1 MPSPIE
7 SSPLYNEDLAP
18 TTAARRTWGTY
29 SFAALWVSMSVNILT
44 YMLAASL
51 IQGGMNWKQAV
62 ITVFIGNTIVLIPM
76 LLNSHPGARYGIPFP
91 VLARASFGVLG
102 ANFAAVLRA
111 LVACGWFGIQ
121 TWIGGE
127 AINTLITTL
136 APAWGQVAHSTAI
149 CFMAFWLI
157 NLLVILKGIEYI
169 RFLQGISAPI
179 LLAVGLLLLAWAY
192 KSAGGFG
199 PMLSAQSRFLSFSD
213 FLKFLIPALNGTVG
227 FWATV
232 SLNIPD
238 FTRFAKSQRQQV
250 IGQALALPTTMTLYS
265 LIGILVTSA
274 TVVIY
279 GTAIWDPVQLL
290 SRFHSPVAVVISLLA
305 ILLATLN
312 VNIGANV
319 VSPANDFSNLWPR
332 KISFR
337 TGGIITCFMGIAL
350 MPWKLL
356 SSYSTFIFG
365 WLGGYAAFLGPVAGI
380 MICDYF
386 VIRRRELIVEDLY
399 LYPSKRQQ
407 QRSQSDAPYSN
418 GSYGD
423 ASYQGTPS
431 GVPKADTTN
440 APLGAEGRPGI
451 YEYSRGFNWLAV
463 LALALGA
470 GTALVGLVVPSLR
483 ILYSYSWFVGFAV
496 AFVAY
501 YGLMKPQVAWDARAG
516 QYYE

>member
-1 MPSPIE
+1 MTIPQASLHSRIE

-18 TTAARRTWGTY
+18 TTNERRTWGTY
-29 SFAALWVSMSVNILT
+29 NYAALWVSMSVNILT

-62 ITVFIGNTIVLIPM
+62 ATVFLGNSIVLIPM

-102 ANFAAVLRA
+102 ANVAAVLRA

-127 AINTLITTL
+127 AISSLLATLFPGWSKVPHG
-136 APAWGQVAHSTAI
+136 AAI
-149 CFMAFWLI
+149 CFLAFWLI
-157 NLLVILKGIEYI
+157 NLAVILKGIEYI
-169 RFLQGISAPI
+169 RFLQGISAPV
-179 LLAVGLLLLAWAY
+179 LLAVGVLLLVWAY
-192 KSAGGFG
+192 RAAGGFG
-199 PMLSAQSRFLSFSD
+199 PMLSAQSRFANFPD

-238 FTRFAKSQRQQV
+238 FTRFARSQRQQA
-250 IGQALALPTTMTLYS
+250 IGQAIALPTTMTLYAF
-265 LIGILVTSA
+265 IGIVVTSA

-290 SRFHSPVAVVISLLA
+290 ARFHSPLAVVISLVA

-332 KISFR
+332 GISFR
-337 TGGIITCFMGIAL
+337 TGGVITCIMGIAL

-356 SSYSTFIFG
+356 SNYRTFILG

-386 VIRRRELIVEDLY
+386 VIRRRVLVVDDLY
-399 LYPSKRQQ
+399 LR
-407 QRSQSDAPYSN
+407 
-418 GSYGD
+418 G
-423 ASYQGTPS
+423 
-431 GVPKADTTN
+431 
-440 APLGAEGRPGI
+440 GI

-470 GTALVGLVVPSLR
+470 GTALVGLVVPSVR
-483 ILYSYSWFVGFAV
+483 VLYDYSWFVGFGV
-496 AFVAY
+496 SFFTY
-501 YGLMKPQVAWDARAG
+501 YALMKLRGRTP
-516 QYYE
+516 

>member
-1 MPSPIE
+1 MIHSSQIE
-7 SSPLYNEDLAP
+7 SSPLYNKDLAP
-18 TTAARRTWGTY
+18 TTTERRTWGTY

-51 IQGGMNWKQAV
+51 IQGGMDWKQAV
-62 ITVFIGNTIVLIPM
+62 ATVFLGNTIVLIPM

-102 ANFAAVLRA
+102 ANFAAILRA
-111 LVACGWFGIQ
+111 FVACGWFGIQ

-127 AINTLITTL
+127 AINTLIITL
-136 APAWGQVAHSTAI
+136 YPAWTNVPHGAGI
-149 CFMAFWLI
+149 CFMVFLAVRVL
-157 NLLVILKGIEYI
+157 LLV
-169 RFLQGISAPI
+169 
-179 LLAVGLLLLAWAY
+179 WAY
-192 KSAGGFG
+192 RTAGGFG
-199 PMLSAQSRFLSFSD
+199 PMVSATSRFGSFAD
-213 FLKFLIPALNGTVG
+213 FLRFLIPALNGTVG

-238 FTRFAKSQRQQV
+238 FTRFARSQRQQV
-250 IGQALALPTTMTLYS
+250 TGQALALPTTMTLYS

-356 SSYSTFIFG
+356 SSYTTFIFG

-386 VIRRRELIVEDLY
+386 VIRRRVLVVDDLY
-399 LYPSKRQQ
+399 LR
-407 QRSQSDAPYSN
+407 
-418 GSYGD
+418 G
-423 ASYQGTPS
+423 
-431 GVPKADTTN
+431 GV
-440 APLGAEGRPGI
+440 

-470 GTALVGLVVPSLR
+470 GTALVGLVVPALR
-483 ILYSYSWFVGFAV
+483 ILYDYSWFVGFTV
-496 AFVAY
+496 SFVAY
-501 YGLMKPQVAWDARAG
+501 YALMKLRG
-516 QYYE
+516 

>member
-1 MPSPIE
+1 MATTDDQIARRRIE
-7 SSPLYNEDLAP
+7 SSPLYNRDLAP
-18 TTAARRTWGTY
+18 ATSERRTWGTY
-29 SFAALWVSMSVNILT
+29 NYAALWVSMLVNILT
-44 YMLAASL
+44 YMLAAGL

-62 ITVFIGNTIVLIPM
+62 GTVFLGNTIVLAPM

-102 ANFAAVLRA
+102 ANVAAVLRA

-127 AINTLITTL
+127 AISSLVAVL
-136 APAWGQVAHSTAI
+136 APGWGQVAYRTAI
-149 CFMAFWLI
+149 CFLAFWLI
-157 NLLVILKGIEYI
+157 NLAVILKGVEYI
-169 RFLQGISAPI
+169 RFLQGVSAPI

-192 KSAGGFG
+192 RTAGGFG
-199 PMLSAQSRFLSFSD
+199 PILSAPSRFSSFSD
-213 FLKFLIPALNGTVG
+213 FLKFLVPALNATVG

-238 FTRFAKSQRQQV
+238 FTRFARSQRQQA

-279 GTAIWDPVQLL
+279 GTPIWDPVQLL
-290 SRFHSPVAVVISLLA
+290 SRFHSPVAVVISLVA

-319 VSPANDFSNLWPR
+319 VSPANDFSKLGPR

-337 TGGIITCFMGIAL
+337 VGGVITCFMGIAL

-356 SSYSTFIFG
+356 SSYKTMIFG

-386 VIRRRELIVEDLY
+386 VIRRRVLSLDNLY
-399 LYPSKRQQ
+399 LR
-407 QRSQSDAPYSN
+407 
-418 GSYGD
+418 G
-423 ASYQGTPS
+423 
-431 GVPKADTTN
+431 
-440 APLGAEGRPGI
+440 GA
-451 YEYSRGFNWLAV
+451 YEYSRGFNWLAIT
-463 LALALGA
+463 ALAAGA
-470 GTALVGLVVPSLR
+470 GTALVGLVVPALR
-483 ILYSYSWFVGFAV
+483 PLYDYSWFVGFV
-496 AFVAY
+496 VSFVTY
-501 YGLMKPQVAWDARAG
+501 YALMKFQRQPGLPAMEEAS
-516 QYYE
+516 

>member
-1 MPSPIE
+1 MNLTSRIE
-7 SSPLYNEDLAP
+7 SSPLYNPDLAP
-18 TTAARRTWGTY
+18 VSAERRTWGTY
-29 SFAALWVSMSVNILT
+29 NFAALWVSMSVNILT

-51 IQGGMNWKQAV
+51 IQGGMDWKQAV
-62 ITVFIGNTIVLIPM
+62 ATVFLGNLIVLVPM

-102 ANFAAVLRA
+102 ANVAAVLRA
-111 LVACGWFGIQ
+111 FVACGWFGIQ

-127 AINTLITTL
+127 AINTLVTTL
-136 APAWGQVAHSTAI
+136 YPAWTNVPHGSAI

-157 NLLVILKGIEYI
+157 NLAVILKGIEYI
-169 RFLQGISAPI
+169 RFLQGISAPV
-179 LLAVGLLLLAWAY
+179 LLAVGILLLVWAY
-192 KSAGGFG
+192 RTAGGFG
-199 PMLSAQSRFLSFSD
+199 PMVSARPRFGSYAD

-238 FTRFAKSQRQQV
+238 FTRFARSQRQQI
-250 IGQALALPTTMTLYS
+250 IGQALALPATMTLYS

-279 GTAIWDPVQLL
+279 GTAIWNPVQLL

-337 TGGIITCFMGIAL
+337 MGGVMTCFMGIAL
-350 MPWKLL
+350 MPWRLL
-356 SSYSTFIFG
+356 ADYRTFILG

-386 VIRRRELIVEDLY
+386 VIRRRVLLVDDLY
-399 LYPSKRQQ
+399 LR
-407 QRSQSDAPYSN
+407 
-418 GSYGD
+418 G
-423 ASYQGTPS
+423 
-431 GVPKADTTN
+431 
-440 APLGAEGRPGI
+440 GA
-451 YEYSRGFNWLAV
+451 YEYSSGFNWFAV
-463 LALALGA
+463 IALVAGA
-470 GTALVGLVVPSLR
+470 GTALVGLVVPALR
-483 ILYSYSWFVGFAV
+483 VLYDYSWFVGFAV
-496 AFVAY
+496 AFGAY
-501 YGLMKPQVAWDARAG
+501 YALMRLMRSRLNSA
-516 QYYE
+516 EETS

>member
-1 MPSPIE
+1 MSHSSRIE
-7 SSPLYNEDLAP
+7 SSPLYNADLAP
-18 TTAARRTWGTY
+18 TSTARRTWGTY

-62 ITVFIGNTIVLIPM
+62 ATVFLGNTIVLVPM

-102 ANFAAVLRA
+102 ANVAAVLRA
-111 LVACGWFGIQ
+111 FVACGWFGIQ

-127 AINTLITTL
+127 AINTLIATL
-136 APAWGQVAHSTAI
+136 YPAWTNVPHGAAI

-157 NLLVILKGIEYI
+157 NLAVILKGIEYI
-169 RFLQGISAPI
+169 RFLQGISAPV
-179 LLAVGLLLLAWAY
+179 LLAVGVLLLVWAY
-192 KSAGGFG
+192 RAAGGFG
-199 PMLSAQSRFLSFSD
+199 PMLSAQSRFANF
-213 FLKFLIPALNGTVG
+213 
-227 FWATV
+227 
-232 SLNIPD
+232 PD
-238 FTRFAKSQRQQV
+238 FTRFARSQRQQA
-250 IGQALALPTTMTLYS
+250 IGQAVALPATMTIYS

-337 TGGIITCFMGIAL
+337 TGGIITCFMGIAF

-356 SSYSTFIFG
+356 ADYGTFIFK

-386 VIRRRELIVEDLY
+386 VIRRRVLVVDDLY
-399 LYPSKRQQ
+399 LR
-407 QRSQSDAPYSN
+407 
-418 GSYGD
+418 G
-423 ASYQGTPS
+423 
-431 GVPKADTTN
+431 GV
-440 APLGAEGRPGI
+440 

-470 GTALVGLVVPSLR
+470 GTALVGLVVTPLR
-483 ILYSYSWFVGFAV
+483 VLYSYSWFVGFAV
-496 AFVAY
+496 SFAAY
-501 YGLMKPQVAWDARAG
+501 YTLMKLQRLPALH
-516 QYYE
+516 ESS

>member
-1 MPSPIE
+1 MTTYGNSSKIE
-7 SSPLYNEDLAP
+7 SSPLYNRDLAP
-18 TTAARRTWGTY
+18 ATPERRTWGTY
-29 SFAALWVSMSVNILT
+29 NYAALWVSMSVNILT
-44 YMLAASL
+44 YMLAAGL
-51 IQGGMNWKQAV
+51 IQGGMNWRQAV
-62 ITVFIGNTIVLIPM
+62 ATVFLGNSIVLIPM

-102 ANFAAVLRA
+102 ANVAAILRA

-127 AINTLITTL
+127 AMNTLIATL
-136 APAWGQVAHSTAI
+136 VPGWGHYAHGAAV
-149 CFMAFWLI
+149 CFLAFWLV
-157 NLLVILKGIEYI
+157 NLAVILKGIEYI
-169 RFLQGISAPI
+169 RVLQGISAPV
-179 LLAVGLLLLAWAY
+179 LLAVGVLLLVWAY
-192 KSAGGFG
+192 RTAGGFG
-199 PMLSAQSRFLSFSD
+199 PMLAAPSRFTSFSD
-213 FLKFLIPALNGTVG
+213 FLKFLVPALNGTVG

-238 FTRFAKSQRQQV
+238 FTRFARSQRQQV

-290 SRFHSPVAVVISLLA
+290 SRFHSPVAVVISLVA

-337 TGGIITCFMGIAL
+337 TGGVITCFMGIAL

-356 SSYSTFIFG
+356 TNYKTFILG

-386 VIRRRELIVEDLY
+386 VLRRRVLVVDDLY
-399 LYPSKRQQ
+399 LR
-407 QRSQSDAPYSN
+407 
-418 GSYGD
+418 G
-423 ASYQGTPS
+423 
-431 GVPKADTTN
+431 
-440 APLGAEGRPGI
+440 GA
-451 YEYSRGFNWLAV
+451 YEYSRGFNWTAV
-463 LALALGA
+463 IALGAGA
-470 GTALVGLVVPSLR
+470 GTALVGLVVTSLR
-483 ILYSYSWFVGFAV
+483 VLYDYSWFVGFAV
-496 AFVAY
+496 AFGAY
-501 YGLMKPQVAWDARAG
+501 YGLMTLGASGHPVMKEAA
-516 QYYE
+516 

>member
-1 MPSPIE
+1 MTTPQASLHPRIE

-18 TTAARRTWGTY
+18 TTSEQRTWGTY
-29 SFAALWVSMSVNILT
+29 NFAALWVSMSVNILT

-62 ITVFIGNTIVLIPM
+62 ATVFLGNTIVLAPM
-76 LLNSHPGARYGIPFP
+76 LLNSHPGARYGVPFP

-102 ANFAAVLRA
+102 ANVAAVLRA

-127 AINTLITTL
+127 AISTLISTL
-136 APAWGQVAHSTAI
+136 APGWGRLPYSTAI
-149 CFMAFWLI
+149 CFLAFWLI
-157 NLLVILKGIEYI
+157 NLAVVLKGIEYI

-179 LLAVGLLLLAWAY
+179 LLAVGLLLLGWAY
-192 KSAGGFG
+192 RTAGGFG
-199 PMLSAQSRFLSFSD
+199 PMLSSPSRFSSFED
-213 FLKFLIPALNGTVG
+213 FLKFLVPALNATVG

-238 FTRFAKSQRQQV
+238 FTRFARSQRQQV

-290 SRFHSPVAVVISLLA
+290 SRFHSPVAVVISLVA

-337 TGGIITCFMGIAL
+337 IGGVITCFMGIAL

-356 SSYSTFIFG
+356 ADYKTFILG

-386 VIRRRELIVEDLY
+386 VVRGRVLLVEDLY
-399 LYPSKRQQ
+399 LR
-407 QRSQSDAPYSN
+407 N
-418 GSYGD
+418 G
-423 ASYQGTPS
+423 
-431 GVPKADTTN
+431 
-440 APLGAEGRPGI
+440 L
-451 YEYSRGFNWLAV
+451 YEYSHGFNWM
-463 LALALGA
+463 ALIALGAGA
-470 GTALVGLVVPSLR
+470 GTALVGLVVPTLR
-483 ILYSYSWFVGFAV
+483 PLYDYSWFVGF
-496 AFVAY
+496 FVSFVFY
-501 YGLMKPQVAWDARAG
+501 FVFMKLQKQPALAAPAAS
-516 QYYE
+516 